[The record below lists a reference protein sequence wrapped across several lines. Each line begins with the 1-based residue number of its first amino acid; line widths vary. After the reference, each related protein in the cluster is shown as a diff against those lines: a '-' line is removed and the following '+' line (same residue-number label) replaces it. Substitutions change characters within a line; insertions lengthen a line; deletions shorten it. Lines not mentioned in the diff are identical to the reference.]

1 MTRGTDIDLIRL
13 LHGELAP
20 DDARALRERLGR
32 EPELAAEY
40 RRLER
45 AWNGLILPPPS
56 PMPAGFAGR
65 VMAHV
70 RSRPALTTLSWSTA
84 PGWVRGAAAAALIA
98 GAALGI
104 GVGRSLPSADA
115 PPEPASAVASSLSGP
130 EYNLAEGY
138 WDVVG
143 DVVDDAGESHELHDS
158 HGGGEIE
165 R

>member
-1 MTRGTDIDLIRL
+1 MTRGTEQDLIRL
-13 LHGELAP
+13 LHGELTP
-20 DDARALRERLGR
+20 DEARELRERLGH
-32 EPELAAEY
+32 EPELAASY

-45 AWNGLILPPPS
+45 AWSTLAPPPAS
-56 PMPAGFAGR
+56 PVPVGFAGR

-70 RSRPALTTLSWSTA
+70 RSQPAVAPLSWSSA

-104 GVGRSLPSADA
+104 GVGRSWPATEA
-115 PPEPASAVASSLSGP
+115 APEPAPAVSSLSGP

-138 WDVVG
+138 WDGVG
-143 DVVDDAGESHELHDS
+143 DAVDATAP
-158 HGGGEIE
+158 HGGGEME

>member
-1 MTRGTDIDLIRL
+1 MTRSTDIDLIRL

-20 DDARALRERLGR
+20 DEARELRERLGR
-32 EPELAAEY
+32 EPDLAAAY

-45 AWNGLILPPPS
+45 AWSGLALPPPS
-56 PMPAGFAGR
+56 PLPAGFAGR

-70 RSRPALTTLSWSTA
+70 RSQPGAGTLSWSTA
-84 PGWVRGAAAAALIA
+84 PAWVRGAAAAALIA

-104 GVGRSLPSADA
+104 GVGRSWPAADA
-115 PPEPASAVASSLSGP
+115 PPDPSAAVSSLSGP

-138 WDVVG
+138 WDGVA
-143 DVVDDAGESHELHDS
+143 DAVDDAAQP
-158 HGGGEIE
+158 HGGGGIE